1 MGSAAP
7 GMPGFGGIEGAAPPS
22 IEPVRHSSARRQS
35 VGRLLGE
42 ASLSAGPGKSSW
54 SWQYALFP
62 HNTYGEGYREPSA
75 ALGATEAGAVSQGF
89 GAGWR
94 SLPLG
99 ERAQWYNPGGSARA
113 PQNQASSAV
122 GQWLQGEGER
132 EYRHSPFRYTGYGQ
146 PSLLPG
152 GRVEAVSA
160 PYRAPDPLLEG
171 GNQRSAAI
179 PYSERLLAL
188 LNGTDQVVLQDPAL
202 LRGSFRKGTVADA
215 PGGVKIAVSRDDLPL
230 SVRPQ
235 VGADPEEAVNVY
247 RKILGEGSLLGGD
260 RGAMS
265 EDGLIEEFIESLP
278 SHTLLELR
286 EQGPTRSAVSSAEYL
301 YKKFL
306 QNRSPGQTARRAEYS
321 DGTPVEQF
329 PVNWSTGLPDDTPLF
344 ARGRSGA
351 DRAETRAL
359 GGTELGSIGRDP
371 ALVSIQSRGKAS
383 GDEPETMVPYVYHK
397 GGREFEI
404 RYIDPTQVVENI
416 EIDPSQ
422 RTSAHTSD
430 SFGEVTLAS
439 KIQNALN
446 DAKIPLMPLS
456 ALENARRRGRF
467 LPSRDEQRGTLA
479 GYILNQGVPGSAP
492 RNFASADDIPE
503 ADLAAK
509 AGIWNPVYAPQ
520 TRDGRLTMRRDV
532 PPERGYGNAE
542 AIREYAYRVGGPLNR
557 DPDRLREYLK
567 EALGLAG
574 VQISKEYA
582 IPWKLEDR
590 NQGLTQLGRL
600 QSDIDR
606 GFQVLP
612 ATPGS
617 QPIAREELAP
627 LLQRMRGQE
636 DDPLASGLNVV
647 YDGKTVHRLLPERDL
662 GGRLTGRF
670 YTAQE
675 QEIGPAVLIEDKLL
689 RLEAEKFAKKHGLGE
704 GATLD
709 GFARAM
715 ADAGSLAPKFV
726 PRPPANADPIAALV
740 AKAVLSERELGANP
754 LLAAHLDRVTGPRF
768 PVLSRTFDEAGTPL
782 VSVPPVIAAKD
793 SYARDL
799 LAQSVHDVTGQ
810 RVPLAT
816 IRERLQ
822 YQDRPAPAETP
833 MDREFDH
840 YDPIERRWLPTSRG
854 QIIDDARRQR
864 EDHADLPETVSN
876 TSWAPLQEQAANQLL
891 GTGDRQLGLPR
902 EGSQLTGV
910 QFQWTPDPAL
920 DALKEYMALRAG
932 QMPARAQSAL
942 AVDQL
947 ELPFDSAAGQ
957 LSLGPAPRLR
967 LSPLSPEM
975 HARISHLRTAPEVQP
990 GAGRGPRVDQLGL
1003 PLQTGVYATADGG
1016 VRRAFDPLPVG
1027 RAAGPYAGSDYY
1039 GLGGDAGVYQR
1050 PMTIAGA
1057 MGGFDYGTMAEGLG
1071 AAPGSPEHTMAMAQ
1085 LASRVAARRRATA
1098 AGAQRTVTPQ
1108 VEQMGF
1114 LP

>member
-1 MGSAAP
+1 MARRIGGFRDIGDPGDARRRLGPRPMGSAAP
-7 GMPGFGGIEGAAPPS
+7 GMPGFGGAADVMVLGPRPTD
-22 IEPVRHSSARRQS
+22 S
-35 VGRLLGE
+35 VALGMPGF
-42 ASLSAGPGKSSW
+42 GPGISIT
-54 SWQYALFP
+54 P
-62 HNTYGEGYREPSA
+62 
-75 ALGATEAGAVSQGF
+75 QGV
-89 GAGWR
+89 GTGWR

-99 ERAQWYNPGGSARA
+99 ERASWYDPDSSVNAT
-113 PQNQASSAV
+113 QDQASSAV
-122 GQWLQGEGER
+122 GQWLQGEE
-132 EYRHSPFRYTGYGQ
+132 EKKYRHSPFKYTGYGQ

-152 GRVEAVSA
+152 GRAEGVSA
-160 PYRAPDPLLEG
+160 PYRSPDPLSG
-171 GNQRSAAI
+171 DGNQRSATI
-179 PYSERLLAL
+179 PYSQRLLSL
-188 LNGTDQVVLQDPAL
+188 LNGADRVVLQDPAL
-202 LRGSFRKGTVADA
+202 LSGSIRKGTQT
-215 PGGVKIAVSRDDLPL
+215 PGGVKVAVSRDDLPL
-230 SVRPQ
+230 SIRPQ
-235 VGADPEEAVNVY
+235 VGADPEEALNVY
-247 RKILGEGSLLGGD
+247 RGILGEGPFPGSAQ
-260 RGAMS
+260 GAAS
-265 EDGLIEEFIESLP
+265 EDSLIEEFIGSLP
-278 SHTLLELR
+278 LRSLLKLR
-286 EQGPTRSAVSSAEYL
+286 EKGPTRSTMSAAERL
-301 YKKFL
+301 YKNFL

-359 GGTELGSIGRDP
+359 GGTVLGSIGQDP
-371 ALVSIQSRGKAS
+371 ALVSTQSRGKAS

-430 SFGEVTLAS
+430 SFREVTLAS
-439 KIQNALN
+439 KIQDALN

-456 ALENARRRGRF
+456 ALEDARRRGRF
-467 LPSRDEQRGTLA
+467 LPIHREQQGSLA

-509 AGIWNPVYAPQ
+509 AGIWNPVYAPE
-520 TRDGRLTMRRDV
+520 TRGARLTMRRDV

-542 AIREYAYRVGGPLNR
+542 AIRENAYRVGGPLNR

-574 VQISKEYA
+574 VQTSKEYA

-590 NQGLTQLGRL
+590 NQGLTHLGRL
-600 QSDIDR
+600 QSGIDR

-647 YDGKTVHRLLPERDL
+647 YDGKIVHRLLPERDL

-675 QEIGPAVLIEDKLL
+675 QEIGPAVLIEDELL
-689 RLEAEKFAKKHGLGE
+689 RQEAEKFAEKHGLGE
-704 GATLD
+704 GGTLD

-715 ADAGSLAPKFV
+715 ASAGAMAPKFV

-740 AKAVLSERELGANP
+740 AKAVLSEQELAANP
-754 LLAAHLDRVTGPRF
+754 ILAAHLDRVTGDRL
-768 PVLSRTFDEAGTPL
+768 PVLSRTFSEAGTPL
-782 VSVPPVIAAKD
+782 VRVPPEIAAKG
-793 SYARDL
+793 SYDAKDL

-822 YQDRPAPAETP
+822 YQDRPAPVETP

-840 YDPIERRWLPTSRG
+840 YDPIGRRWLPTSRG
-854 QIIDDARRQR
+854 QIVDDARRQL

-876 TSWAPLQEQAANQLL
+876 TSWAPLQEQAAGQVL

-910 QFQWTPDPAL
+910 QFTWAPDPAL
-920 DALKEYMALRAG
+920 DALKEYMALRAR
-932 QMPARAQSAL
+932 QMPARVRNVQPA
-942 AVDQL
+942 DQL
-947 ELPFDSAAGQ
+947 QLLLDPAVEQ
-957 LSLGPAPRLR
+957 LSLGPAPQLR
-967 LSPLSPEM
+967 LSPFSPEM
-975 HARISHLRTAPEVQP
+975 AARISHLRTAPEVQL

-1003 PLQTGVYATADGG
+1003 PLQAGVYATANGE
-1016 VRRAFDPLPVG
+1016 VRRSFDPPDRPGFRPARNVG

-1039 GLGGDAGVYQR
+1039 GLGGDASPYQQ
-1050 PMTIAGA
+1050 PMTMAGA
-1057 MGGFDYGTMAEGLG
+1057 IGGFNYDAMAQGLG

-1098 AGAQRTVTPQ
+1098 AGSQRTVTPQ